1 MKKVSI
7 LIITVVFGIQLM
19 AQDAAPLPKNWKT
32 KLETNLGFSQTA
44 LSNWAAGGENT
55 LATNGLFNYFADYTK
70 GKFTWNNYLGAA
82 YGIIKQESFTNWRK
96 ADDKLNF
103 NSKAGIYAWKNWDY
117 TALVDFKTQ
126 FSEGY
131 KYGANDSRTKI
142 SNLFAPAY
150 LQASVGLNYKPAD
163 YFSLFLSPI
172 GTRFTFV
179 NDTALSNYGA
189 FGVDPGKSMLF
200 QAGASLNAMFKKD
213 LFKNINLMS
222 KLDLFSNYL
231 KNPENIIVNWE
242 NLLQLKVNKYISTS
256 IGAHL
261 IYDDNIVAKDKE
273 GNPIGPQ
280 IQLKEGFTV
289 GFAYTFAR

>member
-7 LIITVVFGIQLM
+7 IIVTVLFAMQTM
-19 AQDAAPLPKNWKT
+19 AQDATPAPKNWKT

-55 LATNGLFNYFADYTK
+55 LAANGLFNYFADYTK
-70 GKFTWNNYLGAA
+70 GKFTWNNYFGAA

-96 ADDKLNF
+96 ADDKLGF

-126 FSEGY
+126 FTEGF
-131 KYGANDSRTKI
+131 KYPNDSVYI
-142 SNLFAPAY
+142 SKLFAPAY
-150 LQASVGLNYKPAD
+150 LQASIGLNYKPAD

-179 NDTALSNYGA
+179 NDQRLSDEGQ
-189 FGVDPGKSMLF
+189 FGVTPGEKMLF

-261 IYDDNIVAKDKE
+261 IYDDNIVSKDKE

-280 IQLKEGFTV
+280 IQLKEGFTI
-289 GFAYTFAR
+289 GFAYTIAK

>member
-7 LIITVVFGIQLM
+7 FIVTMLFGLQIM
-19 AQDAAPLPKNWKT
+19 AQDVAPAPKNWKT

-55 LATNGLFNYFADYTK
+55 LAANGLFNYFADYTK
-70 GKFTWNNYLGAA
+70 GKFTWNNYFGAA
-82 YGIIKQESFTNWRK
+82 YGIIKQESFNDWRK
-96 ADDKLNF
+96 ADDKLAF
-103 NSKAGIYAWKNWDY
+103 TSKAGIYAWKNWDY

-126 FSEGY
+126 FAEGF
-131 KYGANDSRTKI
+131 KYPNDSVYI
-142 SNLFAPAY
+142 SKLFAPAY
-150 LQASVGLNYKPAD
+150 LQASIGLNYKPAD

-172 GTRFTFV
+172 GTRFTIV
-179 NDTALSNYGA
+179 NDQRLSDEGQ
-189 FGVDPGKSMLF
+189 FGVTPGEKMLF

-261 IYDDNIVAKDKE
+261 IYDDNIVSKDKE

-289 GFAYTFAR
+289 GFAYTFAK

>member
-7 LIITVVFGIQLM
+7 LILAVVFGIQLM
-19 AQDAAPLPKNWKT
+19 AQEVTPAPKNWKT

-55 LATNGLFNYFADYTK
+55 LATNGLLNYFADYSK
-70 GKFTWNNYLGAA
+70 KKFTWNNYFGAA
-82 YGIIKQESFTNWRK
+82 YGIIKQESFNGKWRK
-96 ADDKLNF
+96 ADDKLSF
-103 NSKAGIYAWKNWDY
+103 TSKAGIYAWKNWDY

-126 FSEGY
+126 FAEGF
-131 KYGANDSRTKI
+131 KYPNDSVYI
-142 SNLFAPAY
+142 SKLFAPAY
-150 LQASVGLNYKPAD
+150 LQASIGLNYKPAE

-172 GTRFTFV
+172 GSRFTFV
-179 NDTALSNYGA
+179 NDQRLSDEGQ
-189 FGVDPGKSMLF
+189 FGVTPGEKMLF

-289 GFAYTFAR
+289 GFAYTFAK

>member
-7 LIITVVFGIQLM
+7 LIVTLLFGLHLM
-19 AQDAAPLPKNWKT
+19 AQDTTSAPKNWKT

-55 LATNGLFNYFADYTK
+55 LAANGLFNYFADYSK
-70 GKFTWNNYLGAA
+70 GKFTWNNYFGAA
-82 YGIIKQESFTNWRK
+82 YGIIKQESFADWRK
-96 ADDKLNF
+96 ADDKLAF
-103 NSKAGIYAWKNWDY
+103 TSKAGIYAWKNWDY

-126 FSEGY
+126 FAEGF
-131 KYGANDSRTKI
+131 KYPNDSVYI
-142 SNLFAPAY
+142 SKLFAPAY
-150 LQASVGLNYKPAD
+150 LQASIGLNYKPAD

-179 NDTALSNYGA
+179 NDQRLSDEGQ
-189 FGVDPGKSMLF
+189 FGVTPGDKMLF

-231 KNPENIIVNWE
+231 KNPQNIIVNWE

-261 IYDDNIVAKDKE
+261 IYDDNIVSKDKE

-289 GFAYTFAR
+289 GFAYTFAK